1 MRIRCLTGA
10 LGRVALLTAVSTAA
24 TTAVAGQVSRLPGPP
39 AARAVSGGGSAE
51 SMSVESVAVVP
62 FTNISRNEGDEWLG
76 HGIAETVAADLES
89 RDAFTVVALERVAAA
104 MGGRAANRDD
114 TLAAALGRE
123 LGSRWVVAGGYQRI
137 GDRLRITARLV
148 DTLNGTLAATARV
161 DGAFADIFD
170 LQDRIAGELTRSAGA
185 RAALGAAP
193 ALPPGGGGPAP
204 FGDGRADLGR
214 AARGGGRAPIGPAS
228 EGDVGFGSAAG
239 GGRPGSF
246 GEGAG
251 GFGPAAGGG
260 RPGSFGEGAGG
271 FGSAAGGGRPGS
283 FGEGA
288 GGFGPAA
295 GGGRPGS
302 FDDGAGGFDFERAI
316 RAGLTGRAEGFDP
329 GAGEAAPAAGTG
341 NGEVSGGIILP
352 PSGSAGRAAPDGFSR
367 RGPETPAARAPL
379 AGPTAGAAARLG
391 AGAPRPGG
399 PAAAGSAAG
408 LAPAAS
414 LGILAGRPNVT
425 AARTAQPPLID
436 GNLDDAIW
444 QRATR
449 ITEFVQQS
457 PLEGQPATEDTEV
470 YIAYDDEHLYF
481 GLYAH
486 YSQPSMMRANRVDRD
501 QAFFG
506 DDLISVY
513 FDTFLDQQRAY
524 VFSVNGYGVQNDSIL
539 EARGGGGGGRGGPGG
554 GGGRGGGGFGRG
566 GFSGVRWGDRSWD
579 ALYETGGNVVDD
591 GWTAEMAIP
600 FKSLR
605 YPSNP
610 THRWGFQ
617 IARRIRGKDETV
629 VWSPMSRDVSGL
641 LPQMGVLDG
650 LSDLSTSRNL
660 EILPTATAIRVD
672 TLDRSAGGLSQ
683 EQQPEGGV
691 NLKYGVTSNL
701 TLDVTYNPDFS
712 QIESDRP
719 QIEVNQRFPL
729 FYPEMRPFFLE
740 GQEIFNMPGPV
751 NFVHTRTIVDPRYG
765 GKLTGKVG
773 NTTLGVLVA
782 NDEAPGNL
790 GDAYRDSDFR
800 YGKTADVVIGRV
812 RYDLYAESHIGAI
825 VTDREFLGGYS
836 RLGGLDGNFRLSDA
850 TSIGFRAI
858 TSQNRDCGSWGGE
871 GCLDAFDD
879 TAGNMF
885 DVGLRSN
892 GRNLTYFVAGYTIDP
907 EFDTAVGFVRR
918 RDIKA
923 GIGNVGYRWWPE
935 SWLIN
940 WGPSFSYNRNW
951 SFENVLEDEMANAG
965 VNFSFA
971 KNIRVNAGY
980 SRDMERFGGINFD
993 KEYYS
998 LGGNVSTLREFT
1010 VGGFFSYGDQVRYD
1024 LANPANSFLGTGGRG
1039 GVFMS
1044 IRPFSRLQSQ
1054 ININTSNLIDP
1065 FSDTEIFDVK
1075 IYRALTTFQF
1085 TDRLLL
1091 RNILEYNTFQRT
1103 MGANVL
1109 FTYRINSGTVF
1120 FIGYDDRYQQ
1130 GDLIFDSTNSQYAYL
1145 GNPVFYTTDLMRT
1158 NRAFFTKISYLFRY

>member
-1 MRIRCLTGA
+1 M
-10 LGRVALLTAVSTAA
+10 
-24 TTAVAGQVSRLPGPP
+24 
-39 AARAVSGGGSAE
+39 
-51 SMSVESVAVVP
+51 
-62 FTNISRNEGDEWLG
+62 
-76 HGIAETVAADLES
+76 
-89 RDAFTVVALERVAAA
+89 
-104 MGGRAANRDD
+104 
-114 TLAAALGRE
+114 
-123 LGSRWVVAGGYQRI
+123 
-137 GDRLRITARLV
+137 
-148 DTLNGTLAATARV
+148 
-161 DGAFADIFD
+161 
-170 LQDRIAGELTRSAGA
+170 
-185 RAALGAAP
+185 
-193 ALPPGGGGPAP
+193 
-204 FGDGRADLGR
+204 
-214 AARGGGRAPIGPAS
+214 
-228 EGDVGFGSAAG
+228 
-239 GGRPGSF
+239 
-246 GEGAG
+246 
-251 GFGPAAGGG
+251 
-260 RPGSFGEGAGG
+260 
-271 FGSAAGGGRPGS
+271 
-283 FGEGA
+283 
-288 GGFGPAA
+288 
-295 GGGRPGS
+295 
-302 FDDGAGGFDFERAI
+302 
-316 RAGLTGRAEGFDP
+316 
-329 GAGEAAPAAGTG
+329 
-341 NGEVSGGIILP
+341 
-352 PSGSAGRAAPDGFSR
+352 
-367 RGPETPAARAPL
+367 
-379 AGPTAGAAARLG
+379 
-391 AGAPRPGG
+391 
-399 PAAAGSAAG
+399 
-408 LAPAAS
+408 
-414 LGILAGRPNVT
+414 
-425 AARTAQPPLID
+425 
-436 GNLDDAIW
+436 
-444 QRATR
+444 
-449 ITEFVQQS
+449 
-457 PLEGQPATEDTEV
+457 
-470 YIAYDDEHLYF
+470 
-481 GLYAH
+481 
-486 YSQPSMMRANRVDRD
+486 
-501 QAFFG
+501 
-506 DDLISVY
+506 
-513 FDTFLDQQRAY
+513 
-524 VFSVNGYGVQNDSIL
+524 
-539 EARGGGGGGRGGPGG
+539 
-554 GGGRGGGGFGRG
+554 
-566 GFSGVRWGDRSWD
+566 RWGDRSWD
-579 ALYETGGNVVDD
+579 ALYETGGTVVDD

-605 YPSNP
+605 YPSNQ

-650 LSDLSTSRNL
+650 LSGLSTSRNL

-672 TLDRSAGGLSQ
+672 SLDRSSGGLTD
-683 EQQPEGGV
+683 EAQPEGGV

-773 NTTLGVLVA
+773 NTTMGVLVA

-790 GDAYRDSDFR
+790 GDAFRDNDFR

-836 RLGGLDGNFRLSDA
+836 RLGGLDGNFRLNDA

-858 TSQNRDCGSWGGE
+858 TSQNRDCGSWGGQ
-871 GCLDAFDD
+871 GCQEAFDD
-879 TAGNMF
+879 TGGNMF

-923 GIGNVGYRWWPE
+923 GTGNVGYRWWPE

-940 WGPSFSYNRNW
+940 WGPTFNYTRNW

-998 LGGNVSTLREFT
+998 LGGNVSTIRELSI
-1010 VGGFFSYGDQVRYD
+1010 GGFFSYGDQVRYD
-1024 LANPANSFLGTGGRG
+1024 LSNPANSFLGTGGRG

-1044 IRPFSRLQSQ
+1044 LRPFSRLQSQ
-1054 ININTSNLIDP
+1054 VNISTSNLIDP

-1091 RNILEYNTFQRT
+1091 RTSWSTTRSGHHGSERALHVPHQLRDR
-1103 MGANVL
+1103 VL
-1109 FTYRINSGTVF
+1109 HRL
-1120 FIGYDDRYQQ
+1120 R
-1130 GDLIFDSTNSQYAYL
+1130 
-1145 GNPVFYTTDLMRT
+1145 
-1158 NRAFFTKISYLFRY
+1158 

>member
-1 MRIRCLTGA
+1 MRIRCLA
-10 LGRVALLTAVSTAA
+10 DVLGRVSLLTAVFTVASTAA
-24 TTAVAGQVSRLPGPP
+24 AGQIAPPPGSPGVRAVAGGAP
-39 AARAVSGGGSAE
+39 AVSAG
-51 SMSVESVAVVP
+51 ESVAVVP
-62 FTNISRNEGDEWLG
+62 FTNISRNERDDWLG
-76 HGIAETVAADLES
+76 HGIAETVASDLET
-89 RDAFTVVALERVAAA
+89 RDAFKVVALERVAAA
-104 MGGRAANRDD
+104 MGGGDATRDD
-114 TLAAALGRE
+114 TAVAALGRE
-123 LGSRWVVAGGYQRI
+123 IGSRWVVAGGYQRI

-148 DTLNGTLAATARV
+148 DTLSGALAATARI
-161 DGAFADIFD
+161 DGAFVDIFD
-170 LQDRIAGELTRSAGA
+170 MQDRIAGELTRSAGA
-185 RAALGAAP
+185 RTATA
-193 ALPPGGGGPAP
+193 GGRAR
-204 FGDGRADLGR
+204 FGDRRADLGR
-214 AARGGGRAPIGPAS
+214 AGGVAPIGPAS
-228 EGDVGFGSAAG
+228 GGDVGFGAP
-239 GGRPGSF
+239 GGRRAQSF
-246 GEGAG
+246 GEGDVGYAPAAGRRPETFGEGDG
-251 GFGPAAGGG
+251 GFGPGPDG
-260 RPGSFGEGAGG
+260 RRADTS
-271 FGSAAGGGRPGS
+271 RQV
-283 FGEGA
+283 
-288 GGFGPAA
+288 
-295 GGGRPGS
+295 
-302 FDDGAGGFDFERAI
+302 AGGFDFERAI
-316 RAGLTGRAEGFDP
+316 RESRFGRPGRSDP
-329 GAGEAAPAAGTG
+329 GAGVFPPPRAG

-352 PSGSAGRAAPDGFSR
+352 PDNPANRPVPGSSPGRGPAGSSGGAPLGAAERFGMSRPRPGSAT
-367 RGPETPAARAPL
+367 E
-379 AGPTAGAAARLG
+379 
-391 AGAPRPGG
+391 AGAPGR
-399 PAAAGSAAG
+399 ATAAG
-408 LAPAAS
+408 LAPAAA
-414 LGILAGRPNVT
+414 LGILAGRPSVT
-425 AARTAQPPLID
+425 AVRAGQPPQID

-470 YIAYDDEHLYF
+470 YVAYDDTHIYF

-486 YSQPSMMRANRVDRD
+486 YSEPSMMRANRVDRD

-513 FDTFLDQQRAY
+513 FDPFLDQQRAY

-539 EARGGGGGGRGGPGG
+539 EARFGSSSGRSS
-554 GGGRGGGGFGRG
+554 RGGGFSMGGRSS
-566 GFSGVRWGDRSWD
+566 FTGVRWGDRSWD
-579 ALYETGGNVVDD
+579 ALYETGGTVVDD

-605 YPSNP
+605 YPSRQ

-641 LPQMGVLDG
+641 LPQMGVLNG

-672 TLDRSAGGLSQ
+672 SLDRSTGGLAD
-683 EQQPEGGV
+683 EAQPEGGV

-850 TSIGFRAI
+850 TSVGFRAI
-858 TSQNRDCGSWGGE
+858 TSQNRDCGDWGSA
-871 GCLDAFDD
+871 GCLGFEDS
-879 TAGNMF
+879 AGNMF
-885 DVGLRSN
+885 DVGVRSN
-892 GRNLTYFVAGYTIDP
+892 GRNLTYFLAGYTIDP
-907 EFDTAVGFVRR
+907 QFDTAVGFVRR

-923 GIGNVGYRWWPE
+923 GTGNVGYRWWPE
-935 SWLIN
+935 TWLIN
-940 WGPSFSYNRNW
+940 WGPSFNYTRNW
-951 SFENVLEDEMANAG
+951 NFENILEDEMANAG

-971 KNIRVNAGY
+971 KNIRVNAGF
-980 SRDMERFGGINFD
+980 SRDMERFGGINFE
-993 KEYYS
+993 KQYYS
-998 LGGNVSTLREFT
+998 LGGNISTIRELS

-1024 LANPANSFLGTGGRG
+1024 LANPAASFLGTGGRG
-1039 GVFMS
+1039 GIFMS
-1044 IRPFSRLQSQ
+1044 LRPFSRLQSQ
-1054 ININTSNLIDP
+1054 VNVSTSNLVDP

-1103 MGANVL
+1103 LGANVL

-1130 GDLIFDSTNSQYAYL
+1130 GDLIFDTANSQYAYL

>member
-1 MRIRCLTGA
+1 MRIRCLA
-10 LGRVALLTAVSTAA
+10 DVLGRAALLTAVSAIAA
-24 TTAVAGQVSRLPGPP
+24 SPVAGQVGGRSGPP
-39 AARAVSGGGSAE
+39 AAQAVSGGGAAAPSSAG
-51 SMSVESVAVVP
+51 SLAVVP
-62 FTNISRNEGDEWLG
+62 FTNISRNERDDWLG
-76 HGIAETVAADLES
+76 HGIAETVAADFEAGE
-89 RDAFTVVALERVAAA
+89 AFAVVALERVEAAMAGRGGADRNVTAAA
-104 MGGRAANRDD
+104 AI
-114 TLAAALGRE
+114 GRE
-123 LGSRWVVAGGYQRI
+123 LGSRWVVAGGYQRV

-148 DTLNGTLAATARV
+148 DTLSGDLAATARV
-161 DGAFADIFD
+161 DGAYADIFD
-170 LQDRIAGELTRSAGA
+170 MQDRIAGELTRGAGA
-185 RAALGAAP
+185 RAATP
-193 ALPPGGGGPAP
+193 
-204 FGDGRADLGR
+204 GR
-214 AARGGGRAPIGPAS
+214 AAGA
-228 EGDVGFGSAAG
+228 
-239 GGRPGSF
+239 GRPGPF
-246 GEGAG
+246 GAG
-251 GFGPAAGGG
+251 GQ
-260 RPGSFGEGAGG
+260 
-271 FGSAAGGGRPGS
+271 
-283 FGEGA
+283 
-288 GGFGPAA
+288 
-295 GGGRPGS
+295 
-302 FDDGAGGFDFERAI
+302 GFDFERAI
-316 RAGLTGRAEGFDP
+316 RDSRFREVASGGGEASPPAGA
-329 GAGEAAPAAGTG
+329 GAGEVT
-341 NGEVSGGIILP
+341 GGIILP
-352 PSGSAGRAAPDGFSR
+352 PGGAANRAAAPGFPR
-367 RGPETPAARAPL
+367 RGPEAPAGGEP
-379 AGPTAGAAARLG
+379 AGAAARFGAGGPRTGAGPAG
-391 AGAPRPGG
+391 AGAPPRG
-399 PAAAGSAAG
+399 PAAG
-408 LAPAAS
+408 LATAAS
-414 LGILAGRPNVT
+414 LGILAGRPSIT
-425 AARTAQPPLID
+425 AARTAQPPQID
-436 GNLDDAIW
+436 GNLDDAVW

-457 PLEGQPATEDTEV
+457 PLEGEPATEDTEV
-470 YIAYDDEHLYF
+470 YLAYDDTHLYF

-486 YSQPSMMRANRVDRD
+486 YSEPSMMRANRVDRD

-506 DDLISVY
+506 DDIISVY
-513 FDTFLDQQRAY
+513 FDPFLDQQRAY

-539 EARGGGGGGRGGPGG
+539 EARFGSGGSGRSS
-554 GGGRGGGGFGRG
+554 RGGGFSMGGRSS
-566 GFSGVRWGDRSWD
+566 FTGVRWGDRSWD
-579 ALYETGGNVVDD
+579 ALYETGGTVVDD

-605 YPSNP
+605 YPSSR

-672 TLDRSAGGLSQ
+672 SLDRSSGGLNN
-683 EQQPEGGV
+683 EAQPEGGV

-773 NTTLGVLVA
+773 NTTMGVLVA

-800 YGKTADVVIGRV
+800 YGKTADVIIGRV
-812 RYDLYAESHIGAI
+812 RYDLYAESHLGAI

-836 RLGGLDGNFRLSDA
+836 RLGGLDGNFRLNDA
-850 TSIGFRAI
+850 TSVGFRAI
-858 TSQNRDCGSWGGE
+858 TSQNRDCGTWGAE
-871 GCLDAFDD
+871 GCQGAFDD

-892 GRNLTYFVAGYTIDP
+892 GRNLTYFLAGYTIDP

-923 GIGNVGYRWWPE
+923 GTGNVGYRWWPE

-940 WGPSFSYNRNW
+940 WGPSFNYTRNW
-951 SFENVLEDEMANAG
+951 NFENVLEDEMANAG

-998 LGGNVSTLREFT
+998 LGGNVSTIRELSI
-1010 VGGFFSYGDQVRYD
+1010 GGFFSYGDQVRYD

-1039 GVFMS
+1039 AVFMS
-1044 IRPFSRLQSQ
+1044 LRPFSRLQSQ
-1054 ININTSNLIDP
+1054 VNISTSNLIDP

-1130 GDLIFDSTNSQYAYL
+1130 GDLIFDSANSQYAYL

>member
-1 MRIRCLTGA
+1 MSIRCLAGV
-10 LGRVALLTAVSTAA
+10 LGRVTLLIAASSVATAV
-24 TTAVAGQVSRLPGPP
+24 VAGQVTRLPGAP
-39 AARAVSGGGSAE
+39 AAQAVSGGFVE
-51 SMSVESVAVVP
+51 SMAVESVAVVP
-62 FTNISRNEGDEWLG
+62 FTNISRNERDDWLG
-76 HGIAETVAADLES
+76 HGIAETVAADLET
-89 RDAFTVVALERVAAA
+89 RDAFTVVALERVAAV
-104 MGGRAANRDD
+104 MGGVAANRDD
-114 TLAAALGRE
+114 TAAAALGRE
-123 LGSRWVVAGGYQRI
+123 LGSRWVVAGGYQRV

-148 DTLNGTLAATARV
+148 DTLSGTLAATARV

-170 LQDRIAGELTRSAGA
+170 LQDRIAGELTRGAGA
-185 RAALGAAP
+185 RAALVAAP
-193 ALPPGGGGPAP
+193 APPAGVGRAP
-204 FGDGRADLGR
+204 FDGGRADLGR
-214 AARGGGRAPIGPAS
+214 ASRGGGRVPIGPAS
-228 EGDVGFGSAAG
+228 EGDVGFVPPAG
-239 GGRPGSF
+239 RGRPASVDD
-246 GEGAG
+246 GAG
-251 GFGPAAGGG
+251 GFGPAAGG
-260 RPGSFGEGAGG
+260 RPASVGD
-271 FGSAAGGGRPGS
+271 
-283 FGEGA
+283 GA

-295 GGGRPGS
+295 GGRAGAFG
-302 FDDGAGGFDFERAI
+302 DGAGGFDFERAI
-316 RAGLTGRAEGFDP
+316 RAGRTGRVERLDP
-329 GAGEAAPAAGTG
+329 GLEASPRTGAG
-341 NGEVSGGIILP
+341 NGEVTGGIILP
-352 PSGSAGRAAPDGFSR
+352 PSDPANRAGPGELSR
-367 RGPETPAARAPL
+367 RGPVTPPGTSFG
-379 AGPTAGAAARLG
+379 GPPAGAAARLG
-391 AGAPRPGG
+391 PGGPRPGG
-399 PAAAGSAAG
+399 SAAGAAAPGAPAAG

-414 LGILAGRPNVT
+414 LGILAGRPNVM
-425 AARTAQPPLID
+425 AVRTAQPPLID
-436 GNLDDAIW
+436 GNLDDAVW

-449 ITEFVQQS
+449 ITDFVQQS

-470 YIAYDDEHLYF
+470 YLAYDDEHLYF

-539 EARGGGGGGRGGPGG
+539 EARGGGGSGRGGS
-554 GGGRGGGGFGRG
+554 GRGGGFSMGGRG
-566 GFSGVRWGDRSWD
+566 SFTGVRWGDRSWD
-579 ALYETGGNVVDD
+579 ALYETGGTVVDD

-672 TLDRSAGGLSQ
+672 SLDRSSGGLTD
-683 EQQPEGGV
+683 EAQPEGGV

-773 NTTLGVLVA
+773 NTTMGVLVA

-836 RLGGLDGNFRLSDA
+836 RLGGLDGNFRLNDA

-858 TSQNRDCGSWGGE
+858 TSQNRDCGTWDAAGCGG
-871 GCLDAFDD
+871 AFED

-907 EFDTAVGFVRR
+907 QFDTAVGFVRR

-923 GIGNVGYRWWPE
+923 GTGNVGYRWWPE

-940 WGPSFSYNRNW
+940 WGPTFNYTRNW
-951 SFENVLEDEMANAG
+951 NFENVLEDEMANAG

-998 LGGNVSTLREFT
+998 LGGNVSTIRELSI
-1010 VGGFFSYGDQVRYD
+1010 GGFFSYGDQVRYD

-1044 IRPFSRLQSQ
+1044 LRPFSRLQSQ
-1054 ININTSNLIDP
+1054 VNISTSNLIDP

-1091 RNILEYNTFQRT
+1091 RNILEYNTFQGT

-1130 GDLIFDSTNSQYAYL
+1130 GDLIFDSANSQYAYL

>member
-1 MRIRCLTGA
+1 MKICCLAGV
-10 LGRVALLTAVSTAA
+10 LGRVTLLTAASTVATAA
-24 TTAVAGQVSRLPGPP
+24 AAGQVHRVPGPP
-39 AARAVSGGGSAE
+39 SARAVSGGASAE
-51 SMSVESVAVVP
+51 AVVSESIVVIP
-62 FTNISRNEGDEWLG
+62 FTNISRNEGDDWLG

-89 RDAFTVVALERVAAA
+89 RDAFTVVAQERVAVATR
-104 MGGRAANRDD
+104 GPGAANLDD
-114 TLAAALGRE
+114 TLVASLGLA

-137 GDRLRITARLV
+137 GDQLRITARLV
-148 DTLNGTLAATARV
+148 DTRDGGLAATAKV

-170 LQDRIAGELTRSAGA
+170 LQDRIAGELTRGVGA
-185 RAALGAAP
+185 RAAMSAAP
-193 ALPPGGGGPAP
+193 PAGGSGLPAFGGGN
-204 FGDGRADLGR
+204 ADLGR
-214 AARGGGRAPIGPAS
+214 GEGNVGLGPAP
-228 EGDVGFGSAAG
+228 GVGGAA
-239 GGRPGSF
+239 SS
-246 GEGAG
+246 GAG
-251 GFGPAAGGG
+251 AG
-260 RPGSFGEGAGG
+260 S
-271 FGSAAGGGRPGS
+271 
-283 FGEGA
+283 
-288 GGFGPAA
+288 
-295 GGGRPGS
+295 
-302 FDDGAGGFDFERAI
+302 FDFERAI
-316 RAGLTGRAEGFDP
+316 RDGRSGLTGRSGP
-329 GAGEAAPAAGTG
+329 GARAVSPPAGPG
-341 NGEVSGGIILP
+341 NGEVTGGIILP
-352 PSGSAGRAAPDGFSR
+352 PGDSANRAAPGGFPR
-367 RGPETPAARAPL
+367 RGPETTSGGAPA
-379 AGPTAGAAARLG
+379 GTAGRLG
-391 AGAPRPGG
+391 AGGPRTGG
-399 PAAAGSAAG
+399 PTGGRVAPGATAAG
-408 LAPAAS
+408 LASAAS
-414 LGILAGRPNVT
+414 LGILAGRPNVR
-425 AARTAQPPLID
+425 AVRTAEPPQID
-436 GNLDDAIW
+436 GNLDDAVW
-444 QRATR
+444 RQATR
-449 ITEFVQQS
+449 LTEFVQQS
-457 PLEGQPATEDTEV
+457 PLEGDPATEDTEV
-470 YIAYDDEHLYF
+470 YVAYDDTHLYF

-486 YSQPSMMRANRVDRD
+486 YSQPSIMRANRVDRD

-539 EARGGGGGGRGGPGG
+539 EARGGGGGGRGGRG
-554 GGGRGGGGFGRG
+554 GGGRGGGGFSGGGGRS
-566 GFSGVRWGDRSWD
+566 FSGVRWGDRSWD
-579 ALYETGGNVVDD
+579 ALYDSGGTIVDD

-605 YPSNP
+605 YPATGNRA
-610 THRWGFQ
+610 HRWGFQ

-660 EILPTATAIRVD
+660 EILPTVTAIQVGN
-672 TLDRSAGGLSQ
+672 LDRTTGDFPRDRV
-683 EQQPEGGV
+683 PEGGLNV
-691 NLKYGVTSNL
+691 KYGVTSNL

-719 QIEVNQRFPL
+719 QIEINQRFPL
-729 FYPEMRPFFLE
+729 FYSELRPFFLE

-773 NTTLGVLVA
+773 NTTMGVLFA

-790 GDAYRDSDFR
+790 DDAYRDTDFR

-858 TSQNRDCGSWGGE
+858 TSQNRDCGGWGAEDCVE
-871 GCLDAFDD
+871 GFED
-879 TAGNMF
+879 TGGNML

-892 GRNLTYFVAGYTIDP
+892 GRNLTYFLAGYTIDP
-907 EFDTAVGFVRR
+907 QFDTAVGFVRR

-923 GIGNVGYRWWPE
+923 GTGNVGYRWWPE

-940 WGPSFSYNRNW
+940 WGPSFSYTRNW
-951 SFENVLEDEMANAG
+951 NFENILEDEMANAG

-971 KNIRVNAGY
+971 KSIRVNAGF
-980 SRDMERFGGINFD
+980 SRDMERFGGINFE

-998 LGGNVSTLREFT
+998 FGGNINTIREISF
-1010 VGGFFSYGDQVRYD
+1010 GGFFSYGDQVKYD
-1024 LANPANSFLGTGGRG
+1024 LANPAASFLGAGGRG
-1039 GVFMS
+1039 GIFMS
-1044 IRPFSRLQSQ
+1044 FRPFSRLQSQ
-1054 ININTSNLIDP
+1054 FNVSTSNLVDP
-1065 FSDTEIFDVK
+1065 FADVEIFDVK

-1091 RNILEYNTFQRT
+1091 RNILEYNTFQQT
-1103 MGANVL
+1103 VGANVL
-1109 FTYRINSGTVF
+1109 LTYRINSGTVF

-1130 GDLIFDSTNSQYAYL
+1130 GDLILDDARTSRAYL
-1145 GNPVFYTTDLMRT
+1145 GNPTFNTMDLLRT

>member
-1 MRIRCLTGA
+1 MRIRCLAGV
-10 LGRVALLTAVSTAA
+10 LGRVTLLTAVSTVA
-24 TTAVAGQVSRLPGPP
+24 TTAAAGQVGLPAPP
-39 AARAVSGGGSAE
+39 AAQAVSGGASAA
-51 SMSVESVAVVP
+51 SMAGGALAVIP
-62 FTNISRNEGDEWLG
+62 FANISRNERDDWLG
-76 HGIAETVAADLES
+76 HGIAETVAADLEA

-104 MGGRAANRDD
+104 MNGRGAADRDH
-114 TLAAALGRE
+114 TMAAAVGRE
-123 LGSRWVVAGGYQRI
+123 LGSRWVVAGGYQRV

-148 DTLNGTLAATARV
+148 DTLTGNLAATARV
-161 DGAFADIFD
+161 DGTLADIFD

-185 RAALGAAP
+185 RAVGRGVPSLP
-193 ALPPGGGGPAP
+193 AGGGGVPPLGAGE
-204 FGDGRADLGR
+204 GDFGR
-214 AARGGGRAPIGPAS
+214 AARVGGPAPIGPAS
-228 EGDVGFGSAAG
+228 EGDVGFGPPG
-239 GGRPGSF
+239 GARPGSF
-246 GEGAG
+246 GEGGAG
-251 GFGPAAGGG
+251 FGRAAAGRPAETFGEGDAGFGPAAGRPAGRSGG
-260 RPGSFGEGAGG
+260 GAG
-271 FGSAAGGGRPGS
+271 R
-283 FGEGA
+283 
-288 GGFGPAA
+288 
-295 GGGRPGS
+295 
-302 FDDGAGGFDFERAI
+302 FDIERAI
-316 RAGLTGRAEGFDP
+316 RESRFGRPDP
-329 GAGEAAPAAGTG
+329 GTGEFPSPGAD
-341 NGEVSGGIILP
+341 NGEVTGGIILP
-352 PSGSAGRAAPDGFSR
+352 PGSSANRAAPGGSPR
-367 RGPETPAARAPL
+367 RGPAGSSSGAPGGAAERFGVGGSRP
-379 AGPTAGAAARLG
+379 AGATS
-391 AGAPRPGG
+391 AGAPER
-399 PAAAGSAAG
+399 AAAAG

-425 AARTAQPPLID
+425 AVRTAQPPTID
-436 GNLDDAIW
+436 GNLDDAVW

-486 YSQPSMMRANRVDRD
+486 YSEPSIMRANRVDRD

-539 EARGGGGGGRGGPGG
+539 EARGGGGGGRGGGRS
-554 GGGRGGGGFGRG
+554 GRGGFSMGGS
-566 GFSGVRWGDRSWD
+566 FSGVRWGDRSWD
-579 ALYETGGNVVDD
+579 ALYETGGTVVDD

-641 LPQMGVLDG
+641 LPQMGVIGG
-650 LSDLSTSRNL
+650 LSGLSTSRNL

-672 TLDRSAGGLSQ
+672 SLDRSSGGLTD
-683 EQQPEGGV
+683 EAQPEGGV

-836 RLGGLDGNFRLSDA
+836 RLGGLDGNFRLNDA
-850 TSIGFRAI
+850 TSVGFRAI

-892 GRNLTYFVAGYTIDP
+892 GRNLTYFLAGYTIDP

-923 GIGNVGYRWWPE
+923 GIGNIGYRWWPE

-940 WGPSFSYNRNW
+940 WGPSFNYTRNW
-951 SFENVLEDEMANAG
+951 NFENILEDEMANAG

-998 LGGNVSTLREFT
+998 LGGNVSTIRELSI
-1010 VGGFFSYGDQVRYD
+1010 GGFFSHGDQVRYD
-1024 LANPANSFLGTGGRG
+1024 LSNPANSFLGTGGRG

-1044 IRPFSRLQSQ
+1044 LRPFSRLQSQ
-1054 ININTSNLIDP
+1054 INISTSNLIDP

-1103 MGANVL
+1103 LGANVL

-1130 GDLIFDSTNSQYAYL
+1130 GDLILDNTRREYAYL

>member
-1 MRIRCLTGA
+1 MRIRCLTGV
-10 LGRVALLTAVSTAA
+10 LGRVTLLIAASSVATAV
-24 TTAVAGQVSRLPGPP
+24 VAGQVIPLPGAP
-39 AARAVSGGGSAE
+39 AAQAVSGGSVE
-51 SMSVESVAVVP
+51 SMAVESVAVVP
-62 FTNISRNEGDEWLG
+62 FTNISRNERDDWLG
-76 HGIAETVAADLES
+76 HGIAETVAADLET

-104 MGGRAANRDD
+104 MGGVAANRDD
-114 TLAAALGRE
+114 TAAAALGRE
-123 LGSRWVVAGGYQRI
+123 LGSRWVVAGGYQRV

-148 DTLNGTLAATARV
+148 DTLSGTLAATARV

-170 LQDRIAGELTRSAGA
+170 LQDRIAGELTRGTGA
-185 RAALGAAP
+185 RAALVAAP
-193 ALPPGGGGPAP
+193 APPAGVGRAP
-204 FGDGRADLGR
+204 FDGGRADLGR
-214 AARGGGRAPIGPAS
+214 VARGGGRVPIGPAS
-228 EGDVGFGSAAG
+228 EGDVGFVPPAG
-239 GGRPGSF
+239 RGRPASVGD
-246 GEGAG
+246 GAG
-251 GFGPAAGGG
+251 GFGPAAGG
-260 RPGSFGEGAGG
+260 RPASVGD
-271 FGSAAGGGRPGS
+271 
-283 FGEGA
+283 GA

-295 GGGRPGS
+295 GGRTASVGDGAGS
-302 FDDGAGGFDFERAI
+302 FGPAAGGRAGAFGDGAGGFDFERAI
-316 RAGLTGRAEGFDP
+316 RAGRTGRVERRDP
-329 GAGEAAPAAGTG
+329 GLEASPRAGAG
-341 NGEVSGGIILP
+341 NGEVTGGIILP
-352 PSGSAGRAAPDGFSR
+352 PSDPANRAGPGELSR
-367 RGPETPAARAPL
+367 RGPETPL
-379 AGPTAGAAARLG
+379 GGTSFGGPPPGAAARLG
-391 AGAPRPGG
+391 AGGPRPGG
-399 PAAAGSAAG
+399 PAAGAATPRAPAAG

-425 AARTAQPPLID
+425 AVRTAQPPTID
-436 GNLDDAIW
+436 GNLDDSVW

-470 YIAYDDEHLYF
+470 YVAYDDEHIYF

-486 YSQPSMMRANRVDRD
+486 YSEPSMMRANRVDRD

-506 DDLISVY
+506 DDIISVY
-513 FDTFLDQQRAY
+513 FDPFLDQQRAY

-539 EARGGGGGGRGGPGG
+539 EARFGSGSSGRSS
-554 GGGRGGGGFGRG
+554 RGGGFSMGGRSS
-566 GFSGVRWGDRSWD
+566 FTGVRWGDRSWD
-579 ALYETGGNVVDD
+579 ALYETGGTVVDD

-672 TLDRSAGGLSQ
+672 TLDRSAGGLT
-683 EQQPEGGV
+683 EAAQPEGGV

-773 NTTLGVLVA
+773 NTTMGVLVA

-836 RLGGLDGNFRLSDA
+836 RLGGLDGNFRLNDA
-850 TSIGFRAI
+850 TSVGFRAI
-858 TSQNRDCGSWGGE
+858 TSQNRDCGTWDAAGCGG
-871 GCLDAFDD
+871 AFED

-923 GIGNVGYRWWPE
+923 GTGNVGYRWWPE

-940 WGPSFSYNRNW
+940 WGPTFNYTRNW
-951 SFENVLEDEMANAG
+951 NFENVLEDEMANAG

-998 LGGNVSTLREFT
+998 LGGNVSTIRELSI
-1010 VGGFFSYGDQVRYD
+1010 GGFFSYGDQVRYD
-1024 LANPANSFLGTGGRG
+1024 LANPANSFLGAGGRG

-1044 IRPFSRLQSQ
+1044 LRPFSRLQSQ
-1054 ININTSNLIDP
+1054 VNISTSNLIDP

-1130 GDLIFDSTNSQYAYL
+1130 GDLIFDRANSQYAYL

>member
-1 MRIRCLTGA
+1 MRIRCLAGV
-10 LGRVALLTAVSTAA
+10 LGRVTLLMAVSTVAA
-24 TTAVAGQVSRLPGPP
+24 TAVAGQVARLSGAP
-39 AARAVSGGGSAE
+39 AARSVAGGGAAE
-51 SMSVESVAVVP
+51 SAGADSVAVIP
-62 FTNISRNEGDEWLG
+62 FTNISRDEGDDWLG
-76 HGIAETVAADLES
+76 HGIAETVAADLET
-89 RDAFTVVALERVAAA
+89 RDAFAVVALERVAAA
-104 MGGRAANRDD
+104 MGGGAASRDD
-114 TLAAALGRE
+114 TSAAALGRE

-148 DTLNGTLAATARV
+148 DTLSGALAATARV
-161 DGAFADIFD
+161 DGSFADIFD

-185 RAALGAAP
+185 QVALGAAP
-193 ALPPGGGGPAP
+193 APAGGGRAP
-204 FGDGRADLGR
+204 FGAGRADLGR
-214 AARGGGRAPIGPAS
+214 VARAGGRAPFGPVS
-228 EGDVGFGSAAG
+228 EGDVGFGPVG
-239 GGRPGSF
+239 GGRPESF

-251 GFGPAAGGG
+251 GFGPGSGGG
-260 RPGSFGEGAGG
+260 RRVEQFREGGAGSG
-271 FGSAAGGGRPGS
+271 PGAAGRRAGTSNDGS
-283 FGEGA
+283 
-288 GGFGPAA
+288 
-295 GGGRPGS
+295 
-302 FDDGAGGFDFERAI
+302 GGFDFERAI
-316 RAGLTGRAEGFDP
+316 RNSQFGRPGRFDP
-329 GAGEAAPAAGTG
+329 DAGGAASPNAG
-341 NGEVSGGIILP
+341 NGEVTGGIILP
-352 PSGSAGRAAPDGFSR
+352 PDNPANRAAAGLPR
-367 RGPETPAARAPL
+367 RGPADSSGGR
-379 AGPTAGAAARLG
+379 PTGAMERLG
-391 AGAPRPGG
+391 GPRPGG
-399 PAAAGSAAG
+399 PATGAAMPRTTAAG

-425 AARTAQPPLID
+425 AVRAAQPPLID

-470 YIAYDDEHLYF
+470 YIAYDDDHLYF

-539 EARGGGGGGRGGPGG
+539 EARFGGGGSSSGRSSRGGGFSMGGRGS
-554 GGGRGGGGFGRG
+554 FT
-566 GFSGVRWGDRSWD
+566 GVRWGDRSWD
-579 ALYETGGNVVDD
+579 ALYETGGTVVDD

-605 YPSNP
+605 YPSNQ

-672 TLDRSAGGLSQ
+672 SLDRSSGGLTD
-683 EQQPEGGV
+683 EAQPEGGV

-773 NTTLGVLVA
+773 NTTVGVLVA

-790 GDAYRDSDFR
+790 GDAFRDSDFR

-812 RYDLYAESHIGAI
+812 RYDLYAESHVGAI

-858 TSQNRDCGSWGGE
+858 TSQNRDCGSWGAE
-871 GCLDAFDD
+871 GCAGAFDD

-885 DVGLRSN
+885 DAGLRSN

-923 GIGNVGYRWWPE
+923 GTGNVGYRWWPE

-940 WGPSFSYNRNW
+940 WGPTFNYTRNW
-951 SFENVLEDEMANAG
+951 NFENVLEDEMANAG

-998 LGGNVSTLREFT
+998 LGGNVSTIRELSI
-1010 VGGFFSYGDQVRYD
+1010 GGFFSYGDQVRYD

-1044 IRPFSRLQSQ
+1044 LRPFSRLQSQ
-1054 ININTSNLIDP
+1054 VNISTSNLVDP
-1065 FSDTEIFDVK
+1065 FSDTEIFNVK

-1130 GDLIFDSTNSQYAYL
+1130 GDLIFDRANSQYAYL

>member
-1 MRIRCLTGA
+1 MT
-10 LGRVALLTAVSTAA
+10 
-24 TTAVAGQVSRLPGPP
+24 
-39 AARAVSGGGSAE
+39 
-51 SMSVESVAVVP
+51 
-62 FTNISRNEGDEWLG
+62 
-76 HGIAETVAADLES
+76 
-89 RDAFTVVALERVAAA
+89 
-104 MGGRAANRDD
+104 
-114 TLAAALGRE
+114 
-123 LGSRWVVAGGYQRI
+123 
-137 GDRLRITARLV
+137 
-148 DTLNGTLAATARV
+148 
-161 DGAFADIFD
+161 
-170 LQDRIAGELTRSAGA
+170 
-185 RAALGAAP
+185 
-193 ALPPGGGGPAP
+193 
-204 FGDGRADLGR
+204 
-214 AARGGGRAPIGPAS
+214 
-228 EGDVGFGSAAG
+228 
-239 GGRPGSF
+239 
-246 GEGAG
+246 
-251 GFGPAAGGG
+251 
-260 RPGSFGEGAGG
+260 
-271 FGSAAGGGRPGS
+271 
-283 FGEGA
+283 
-288 GGFGPAA
+288 
-295 GGGRPGS
+295 
-302 FDDGAGGFDFERAI
+302 
-316 RAGLTGRAEGFDP
+316 
-329 GAGEAAPAAGTG
+329 
-341 NGEVSGGIILP
+341 GGIILP
-352 PSGSAGRAAPDGFSR
+352 PADPATRAAPGGFPR
-367 RGPETPAARAPL
+367 RGPAGSSGGTPTGAAERL
-379 AGPTAGAAARLG
+379 AG
-391 AGAPRPGG
+391 PRPGG
-399 PAAAGSAAG
+399 PATGAAMPRTPAAGFAS
-408 LAPAAS
+408 AAS
-414 LGILAGRPNVT
+414 LGILAGRPSVT
-425 AARTAQPPLID
+425 AVRTAQPPQID

-457 PLEGQPATEDTEV
+457 PLEGEPATEDTEV
-470 YIAYDDEHLYF
+470 YLAYDDTHIYF

-486 YSQPSMMRANRVDRD
+486 YSEPSMMRANRVDRD

-506 DDLISVY
+506 DDIISVY
-513 FDTFLDQQRAY
+513 FDPFLDQQRAY

-539 EARGGGGGGRGGPGG
+539 EARFGSGSSGRSSRGGGFSMGGRGS
-554 GGGRGGGGFGRG
+554 FT
-566 GFSGVRWGDRSWD
+566 GVRWGDRSWD
-579 ALYETGGNVVDD
+579 ALYDTGGTVVDD

-605 YPSNP
+605 YPSRS

-672 TLDRSAGGLSQ
+672 SLDRSSGGLTD
-683 EQQPEGGV
+683 EAQPEGGV

-773 NTTLGVLVA
+773 NTTVGVLVA

-858 TSQNRDCGSWGGE
+858 TSQNRDCGSWGAE
-871 GCLDAFDD
+871 GCAGAFDD

-923 GIGNVGYRWWPE
+923 GTGNVGYRWWPE

-940 WGPSFSYNRNW
+940 WGPSFNYTRNW

-998 LGGNVSTLREFT
+998 LGGNVSTIRELSI
-1010 VGGFFSYGDQVRYD
+1010 GGFFSYGDQVRYD
-1024 LANPANSFLGTGGRG
+1024 LANPASSFLGTGGRG

-1044 IRPFSRLQSQ
+1044 LRPFSRLQSQ
-1054 ININTSNLIDP
+1054 VNISTSNLVDP
-1065 FSDTEIFDVK
+1065 FSDTEIFNVK

-1130 GDLIFDSTNSQYAYL
+1130 GDLIFDRANSQYAYL